1 MIKLKLTSLLFFI
14 VVFSS
19 IHAQENSWIN
29 YSQSYYKIPIAKKGV
44 YRISFQQLVS
54 AGINITSINPLN
66 VQIFAK
72 GKELPIYIQ
81 GENDGVFNPTD
92 FIEFFVDNLDADLD
106 TKLFSKTIDQGN
118 PYISMFSDTLN
129 CFLTWNNSTNNKRM
143 EVETDV
149 NFTNYTPLNYCI
161 YEVNMVHKDQFSS
174 GVLTTFGWS
183 VPEYSSGEG
192 YLGGNI
198 NYKQTRN
205 YTLNTPFVYTN
216 GPDATLETRIY
227 GRSRNM
233 HQTRLLIENNLINDT
248 TFNRYGG
255 VGIKKSFSASLLKTN
270 TIVSYI
276 NLLENTNRVDRT
288 AVSFTK
294 ITYPRTFN
302 FGNQSEMWFQIP
314 ANNSAKDFVVIE
326 NFNPNNSTV
335 RIYDLNAAKRIVV
348 QPISGT
354 YRALIPNFNNETRR
368 CLITSDFMVQNVSSI
383 TPVGG
388 NSTRFVNYTEIA
400 QQIDEPNY
408 IIITHTKLLNA
419 AQQYAQYRNQKGF
432 KTLVLDIEQLYL
444 QHAWGI
450 RKHPYA
456 VRSFILEMFNEWK
469 IEPQY
474 LFIIGKSVNASVA
487 KLDRWYEL
495 NLVPTWG
502 VLGADV
508 GFTSGLQGTRL
519 EPSIP
524 TGRIAANTP
533 EEVLDYLEK
542 VKQHENNT
550 PAEWMKN
557 ILHFG
562 GGQDAKEQSDFKKY
576 LAGYQATAEAPF
588 FGGKIH
594 TFLKNSSAP
603 LQINLSDSVTN
614 LINNGAS
621 LMTFFGHAYGS
632 NFDQSIDE
640 PENYKNT
647 GKYPFL
653 IANSCLIGNIHTQDT
668 KTGSERFVL
677 AKQKGTI
684 GFLGSSSLGV
694 TTYLDQYTSAFYRHF
709 ANLSYGKSIGVIVQN
724 TIKDIQV
731 PGNELSRDVC
741 LHMTLHGDPAIIMN
755 TYPKPD
761 YSIVSS
767 DINSTPQVYT
777 SPKNISTEMDSFDLH
792 IIVSNI
798 GKAQNDT
805 FDITVTR
812 KFPQG
817 NLTDFVLEKTV
828 SNIYYKDTIV
838 FRFPVD
844 LLNGVGLNNFEI
856 KVDGLNLIDEIS
868 KTNNNVNFPILIS
881 SSDINPI
888 YPYEYAIISDYLPV
902 LKASTGKAYATVQN
916 YVLEID
922 TSYAFDSSIKLS
934 ITKQSTG
941 GVVEWNAEEY
951 PELKTFFQKFN
962 SANQLNIPNVFFWR
976 VAKADNLNWKAT
988 SFQYVQNKVGWGQAH
1003 WGQFAKN
1010 RYDFMNYQ
1018 VQPKTLNFI
1027 EQTKTLEITTHAN
1040 GNLPFRENI
1049 KYRIDGAIV
1058 AMNSSRWLN
1067 MLFVAVIDKKSL
1079 KPWNSQEHGNFG
1091 HVNFVRPSF
1100 VPVWNTYNFY
1110 FQMDHIP
1117 SVDSLISFL
1126 NYVPDSNYVFMY
1138 NFRNH
1143 NLGFWYNNNSPIG
1156 SKIKNTMSNLG
1167 SNVDSI
1173 AKYPSSF
1180 PYIFFAQ
1187 KGNPS
1192 SAIDVTGLSN
1202 QDFIQLVQPLKNNW
1216 LDGSMYS
1223 TKIGPGKNWKSLHWE
1238 VNPDDLNNTQDT
1250 TQLFLYGLQD
1260 NGTTVLLLDTIAKQG
1275 DVLSLENLNIQQYKD
1290 LQLQYYF
1297 VDPKER
1303 TPSKPIRWQVVHD
1316 EIPELAL
1323 NALKITNYKTKDTL
1337 QQGESLYFVTAIQ
1350 NISNVEMPAFS
1361 VQNWIVSNTS
1371 SQKNTQSKMMKNL
1384 APGEVIFDTV
1394 YVDTKDLQGLN
1405 SLWYEVNPRNGVYEW
1420 QTEKYHFNNTNL
1432 FSFFIQTDKIN
1443 PVLDVSFDGIRI
1455 LNGDIVSAHPEIV
1468 ITLKDENPFL
1478 KLDDPSL
1485 MQVFIKYPPNFG
1497 DSTVLIP
1504 ESEYSFIPASELKN
1518 EAKIVFK
1525 HKFYRD
1531 GKYELGIMAKDK
1543 SRNISGK
1550 GHAIYDLKIQFEI
1563 VTKTSITQLINYP
1576 NPFSTSTRFVFILT
1590 GEQIPDEIRIQ
1601 IMSVTGKVVRE
1612 INQDEL
1618 GPINIG
1624 RNITEFAWDGKDQF
1638 GDQLANGVYFYRVIV
1653 KNNNE
1658 IVEERQQNINN
1669 ASIKGNMSDKL
1680 FKNGYGKMYLLR

>member
-1 MIKLKLTSLLFFI
+1 MIKLKFTSLLFLI

-29 YSQSYYKIPIAKKGV
+29 YSQSYYKIPIFKKGV
-44 YRISFQQLVS
+44 YRISYTQLVS
-54 AGINITSINPLN
+54 AGINVTAINPLN
-66 VQIFAK
+66 VQIFIK

-81 GENDGVFNPTD
+81 GENDGVFNSSD
-92 FIEFFVDNLDADLD
+92 YIEFIVDNLNADLD
-106 TKLFSKTIDQGN
+106 TKLFSNSIDQGN
-118 PYISMFSDTLN
+118 PYISMFSDTIN

-161 YEVNMVHKDQFSS
+161 YEVNMVHKDQFSG

-192 YLGGNI
+192 YLGANI
-198 NYKQTRN
+198 NYNQTLN
-205 YTLNTPFVYTN
+205 YTLNTPFVYAN

-233 HQTRLLIENNLINDT
+233 HKTRLQIENNLINDT

-255 VGIKKSFSASLLKTN
+255 VEIKKSFSPNLLKNN

-276 NLLENTNRVDRT
+276 NLLENTNREDIT

-335 RIYDLNAAKRIVV
+335 RIYDLDAAKRIVV
-348 QPISGT
+348 QPIAGT
-354 YRALIPNFNNETRR
+354 YRALIPNFNNGERR
-368 CLITSDFMVQNVSSI
+368 CLITSDFMIQNVSSI

-388 NSTRFVNYTEIA
+388 NSTRFVNYNELA
-400 QQIDEPNY
+400 QQINEPNY

-419 AQQYAQYRNQKGF
+419 AQQYAQYRNDKGF

-456 VRSFILEMFNEWK
+456 IRAFILEMFNEWN
-469 IEPQY
+469 IQPQY
-474 LFIIGKSVNASVA
+474 LFLIGKSVNASVA
-487 KLDRWYEL
+487 KDNRWYEL

-502 VLGADV
+502 VLGSDV
-508 GFTSGLQGTRL
+508 GFSSGLQGTQL
-519 EPSIP
+519 EPSIA

-614 LINNGAS
+614 LINNGVT

-668 KTGSERFVL
+668 KSGSERFVL

-694 TTYLDQYTSAFYRHF
+694 KTYLDQYTSAFYRHF
-709 ANLSYGKSIGVIVQN
+709 ANLSYGKSIGEIVQN

-731 PGNELSRDVC
+731 RDYELISDVC

-755 TYPKPD
+755 TFAKPD

-767 DINSTPQVYT
+767 DNKVQVYT
-777 SPKNISTEMDSFDLH
+777 TPKIITTDIDSFDLH
-792 IIVSNI
+792 VIVSNI
-798 GKAQNDT
+798 GKAQMDT
-805 FDITVTR
+805 FGILINRYFDDGR
-812 KFPQG
+812 LA
-817 NLTDFVLEKTV
+817 NYSLTKTV
-828 SNIYYKDTIV
+828 FNIFNKDTFV

-844 LLNGVGLNNFEI
+844 VLNGVGQNKFEI
-856 KVDGLNLIDEIS
+856 KIDVNNEINEIR
-868 KTNNNVNFPILIS
+868 KNNNDSIYHVYIE
-881 SSDINPI
+881 SSDINPVF
-888 YPYEYAIISDYLPV
+888 PYEFSIISDYLPV
-902 LKASTGKAYATVQN
+902 LKASTGKAYATLQN
-916 YVLEID
+916 YILEID
-922 TSYAFDSSIKLS
+922 TSFAFDSPIKLT
-934 ITKQSTG
+934 ITKLSTG
-941 GVVEWNAEEY
+941 GVIEWNPQDL
-951 PELKTFFQKFN
+951 PELKTFFERFN
-962 SANQLNIPNVFFWR
+962 SRNQLNNANVFFWR
-976 VAKADNLNWKAT
+976 VAKVDSLKWRAS
-988 SFQYVQNKVGWGQAH
+988 SFQYVQNKTGWGQAN
-1003 WGQFAKN
+1003 WGQFNKN
-1010 RYDFMNYQ
+1010 KFEFMSYQ
-1018 VQPKTLNFI
+1018 AQPKSLNFI
-1027 EQTKTLEITTHAN
+1027 EQIKTLEINTNGVGVKKNNFDEDNAFKVNFKLNGTTMSRTTKTH
-1040 GNLPFRENI
+1040 
-1049 KYRIDGAIV
+1049 
-1058 AMNSSRWLN
+1058 NSLT
-1067 MLFVAVIDKKSL
+1067 VGVIDKKSL
-1079 KPWNSQEHGNFG
+1079 LPWHSQKSGDFG
-1091 HVNFVRPSF
+1091 HNNYIKNYEPT
-1100 VPVWNTYNFY
+1100 WNTYSFEFNLPFKL
-1110 FQMDHIP
+1110 P
-1117 SVDSLISFL
+1117 NLINFL
-1126 NYVPDSNYVFMY
+1126 NAIPDSNYILMY
-1138 NFRNH
+1138 N
-1143 NLGFWYNNNSPIG
+1143 YNNHSLADCYSDTSLGTSFINLMKS
-1156 SKIKNTMSNLG
+1156 LG

-1173 AKYPSSF
+1173 IKYPIGN
-1180 PYIFFAQ
+1180 PYIFFTQ
-1187 KGNPS
+1187 KGNS
-1192 SAIDVTGLSN
+1192 NISKEVTSN
-1202 QDFIQLVQPLKNNW
+1202 FNNDFIQLVQPLKNNW

-1238 VNPDDLNNTQDT
+1238 VNPDELNNTQDT
-1250 TQLFLYGLQD
+1250 TRLFLYGLQD
-1260 NGTTVLLLDTIAKQG
+1260 NGTTVLLFDTIAKEG

-1504 ESEYSFIPASELKN
+1504 ESAYSFIPASGLKN

-1525 HKFYRD
+1525 HKFHND

-1550 GHAIYDLKIQFEI
+1550 GHSIYDLKIQFEI
-1563 VTKTSITQLINYP
+1563 VTKSTITQLLNYP
-1576 NPFSTSTRFVFILT
+1576 NPFSTSTRFVFVLT